1 MKIVNRS
8 LKDIIDKDFKSY
20 AMYVLESRALPSAI
34 DGQKIVGRKLIY
46 SMLKNHKT
54 GKVKIAEISGSL
66 SSVNYAHGEAS
77 AASACVNMAAP
88 YKNNAAVFEHHGS
101 FGSRLVQESA
111 SPRYIHTSLSVIF
124 KKYFADEEVL
134 PQNKSIDDPEPAHY
148 LPIIPWA
155 LVNGS
160 DGIAVG
166 YKHTVLP
173 RSIKDVTKAVK
184 AYLKASEKF
193 LKEAKP
199 ILPTFPDFRG
209 QVAHVEGNKYTTT
222 GIVNYIGKYTYEV
235 SELPI
240 GYDRAEYVQILAD
253 MEEKELIKGFSDECS
268 KTGFCFHVKVSVSAR
283 EMIDKDPI
291 KYFKLQKS
299 VTEQWNLIGTDHK
312 LVQFSGP
319 HELIDYFVK
328 YRIKKCGD
336 KINWEI
342 NNTNDSIKRLNWRLE
357 FIHAITKKELV
368 PSGMSKKQLEEWI
381 ESNISDD
388 VDAKRL
394 AGIPLYSCT
403 VDEVELL
410 KKDILVKKSELQT
423 LLKTQPEERYSSMLE
438 SV

>member
-1 MKIVNRS
+1 MIVNRS

-54 GKVKIAEISGSL
+54 GKVKIAEVSGSL

-111 SPRYIHTSLSVIF
+111 SPRYIYASLSSVF

-160 DGIAVG
+160 EGIAVG

-173 RSIKDVTKAVK
+173 RSIKDVTKAVRT
-184 AYLKASEKF
+184 YLKDPAKF
-193 LKEAKP
+193 LKESKT

-209 QVAHVEGNKYTTT
+209 EVLHVEGNKYATT
-222 GIVNYIGKYTYEV
+222 GIAKYIGKYTYEI

-240 GYDRAEYVQILAD
+240 GYDRAEYVQVLVD
-253 MEEKELIKGFSDECS
+253 MEEKGLIKSFSDECS
-268 KTGFCFHVKVSVSAR
+268 KSGFCFHVKVSVTAR
-283 EMIDKDPI
+283 DQIDKDAI
-291 KYFKLQKS
+291 KYFKLQKT

-312 LVQFSGP
+312 LIQFSGP

-328 YRIKKCGD
+328 YRINKCGE
-336 KINWEI
+336 KIQWEI
-342 NNTNDSIKRLNWRLE
+342 ANVNDIIKRLNWRLN
-357 FIHAITKKELV
+357 FIEAIVNKELV
-368 PSGMSKKQLEEWI
+368 PSGMSKKQLEQWI
-381 ESNISDD
+381 TDHIATDT
-388 VDAKRL
+388 DALRL

-403 VDEVELL
+403 TDEVETL
-410 KKDILVKKSELQT
+410 KKEIEVKHEELQK
-423 LLKTQPEERYSSMLE
+423 LLKTTSEDRYTSMLD
-438 SV
+438 SL

>member
-1 MKIVNRS
+1 MIVKRS

-111 SPRYIHTSLSVIF
+111 SPRYIYASLSAIF

-173 RSIKDVTKAVK
+173 RSIKDVTKAVRT
-184 AYLKASEKF
+184 YLKDPAKF
-193 LKEAKP
+193 LNEAKP

-209 QVAHVEGNKYTTT
+209 EVSHIEGNKYATT
-222 GIVNYIGKYTYEV
+222 GIVKYIGKYTYEV

-240 GYDRAEYVQILAD
+240 GYDRADYVQILAE

-268 KTGFCFHVKVSVSAR
+268 KTGFCFHVKVSLSAR
-283 EMIDKDPI
+283 ELIDKDPI
-291 KYFKLQKS
+291 KYFKLQKP

-336 KINWEI
+336 KIEWEI
-342 NNTNDSIKRLNWRLE
+342 KTANDNIKRMNWRLQ
-357 FIHAITKKELV
+357 FIQAITKKELV
-368 PSGMSKKQLEEWI
+368 PSGMSKKELEDWI
-381 ESNISDD
+381 VSNVSDD
-388 VDAKRL
+388 ADARRL
-394 AGIPLYSCT
+394 VGIPLYSCT
-403 VDEVELL
+403 IDEVELL
-410 KKDILVKKSELQT
+410 KKDILAKYAD
-423 LLKTQPEERYSSMLE
+423 LKIIMATKPEDRYSSMLE
-438 SV
+438 LV